1 MNNAEI
7 NALLAAV
14 RYGNLTTAAEK
25 LYITQPALS
34 IFLTRLET
42 QLQTQLAASRS
53 SCPRSVSA
61 SGAEKACARLPLPR
75 RANAL

>member
-25 LYITQPALS
+25 LYISQPALS
-34 IFLTRLET
+34 RSIQSLEKELGF
-42 QLQTQLAASRS
+42 QLLR
-53 SCPRSVSA
+53 R
-61 SGAEKACARLPLPR
+61 EKACARLPLPR